1 MKHASPRRRRMG
13 HRAFL
18 AALATAAFAISGSH
32 PADAAEADCAPD
44 VAARVQRRYEKVR
57 DLRATFEQ
65 RTERASL
72 GGAPSAALVARGTVV
87 FAKPGKMRWSYEAPE
102 PSLVVS
108 DGATLWIYDEK
119 AREVQKLSLGA
130 GHLSAAG
137 IQFLLGD
144 GKLDAEFRITAIA
157 CTPASA
163 TLSLVP
169 RKDAQYERLELR
181 VDPRSGAV
189 SETVV
194 VDLFGNRTVVAMRE
208 IRENAG
214 VDEGLFRFE
223 APAGVRLLEAP
234 PAP

>member
-1 MKHASPRRRRMG
+1 MKRPERRRRRMG
-13 HRAFL
+13 HRALL
-18 AALATAAFAISGSH
+18 AALATLAGIAASH
-32 PADAAEADCAPD
+32 PALAADTDCASE

-72 GGAPSAALVARGTVV
+72 GGAPSDALVARGTVV
-87 FAKPGKMRWSYEAPE
+87 FAKPGKMRWSYESPE

-108 DGATLWIYDEK
+108 DGTTLWIYDEK
-119 AREVQKLSLGA
+119 AREVQKLSLAA

-144 GKLDAEFRITAIA
+144 GKLDAEFRITATA
-157 CTPASA
+157 CTDTNA
-163 TLSLVP
+163 TLALVP

-181 VDPRSGAV
+181 VDPKSGAV

-194 VDLFGNRTVVAMRE
+194 VDLFGNRTVVVMRE
-208 IRENAG
+208 VRENTG
-214 VDEGLFRFE
+214 VGEALFRFE
-223 APAGVRLLEAP
+223 APPGVRILEAP
-234 PAP
+234 AAP